1 MMGRSVPNLAIV
13 AESSLMSLL
22 RWSYKTGMD
31 KSASS
36 SNGQITLVFFSTCP
50 FNLVPEG
57 LAGGFQIG
65 IVNFSA

>member
-36 SNGQITLVFFSTCP
+36 SNGQITLVFFP
-50 FNLVPEG
+50 
-57 LAGGFQIG
+57 LAPLT
-65 IVNFSA
+65 